1 MTALGRER
9 ERAMKVGE
17 ESIQKRKEQKRGDGL
32 LREGRNRQ
40 GKRVNCEQNEE
51 SRGARNRQGR
61 RKRKDGN

>member
-1 MTALGRER
+1 
-9 ERAMKVGE
+9 MKVGE